1 MKNIYHLSTCDTCR
15 RILGELN
22 PGPEVTLQDIKENP
36 LNEAQLEALKE
47 RAGSYEALFSKRAR
61 LFRQRGL
68 HEKSLT
74 EADYRDPYVAE
85 LIDAT
90 YRACGQKKTILLTD
104 RLRLGILSSLAVS
117 KKLTFTELKRLLDA
131 TDGNLSVHARKLEDA
146 GYLSCAKTFVGRTPR
161 TEYRITDEGKRAL
174 QRYLDHMEALIAAT
188 RG

>member
-47 RAGSYEALFSKRAR
+47 RAGSYEALFSKWAR

-74 EADYRDPYVAE
+74 EADYRD
-85 LIDAT
+85 
-90 YRACGQKKTILLTD
+90 LLLEQ
-104 RLRLGILSSLAVS
+104 RVRVS
-117 KKLTFTELKRLLDA
+117 EAASHVGYESAAQFSREFKRYF
-131 TDGNLSVHARKLEDA
+131 GNSPSECRNHV
-146 GYLSCAKTFVGRTPR
+146 SGR
-161 TEYRITDEGKRAL
+161 
-174 QRYLDHMEALIAAT
+174 
-188 RG
+188 